1 MSRLYHNESGRVI
14 PSLCEELTRYRR
26 ARLRLDLPATG
37 SDGALFVLAR
47 PHRAGGNPLNFTI
60 NGVRQ
65 EAIHPGADL
74 HYRWYERT
82 VKAEDLREGDNVVE
96 LWTEDSAM
104 TGWSLALE
112 AGGSPPG
119 RGDPPHRGD
128 PPRCTLTDD
137 GGARWR
143 SDRMGY
149 LNAVQ
154 GNYCVRI
161 RLREGRDDPPP
172 DMTWESADH
181 PRAQSLR
188 DLIPR
193 RIGNGVDR
201 FTQVRE
207 LSSWL
212 ASSWEHSGSRRATVY
227 APWDAETILAWGGS
241 QRGHNDERPIAMCV
255 HYAVAFVSACQ
266 ALRIPA
272 RCAVLMGTPNTY
284 DGHFVAEVWFEEYRK
299 WVMVDPNI
307 DAILFRN
314 GQPLSIEEIQGL
326 GDGLEPY
333 VEWGRGTRY
342 QRTFSHMRRFI
353 RDSLLRGVCFRH
365 RSVWPRTDFLS
376 RPEHSPPGHGS
387 VSYCETDLVWEETD
401 LESGFGMFRFFAPPD
416 FFTAPPD
423 RAAYV

>member
-26 ARLRLDLPATG
+26 ARAILDLPATG
-37 SDGALFVLAR
+37 SDGALFLLAR
-47 PHRAGGNPLNFTI
+47 SHRTDDNPLHFTI

-65 EAIHPGADL
+65 ETIHPGPDL

-82 VKAEDLREGDNVVE
+82 VKADDLREGDNVVE
-96 LWTEDSAM
+96 VWTEDGAM

-112 AGGSPPG
+112 PGSA
-119 RGDPPHRGD
+119 
-128 PPRCTLTDD
+128 PPRCALTDD
-137 GGARWR
+137 GGAHWR

-149 LNAVQ
+149 LNAVT
-154 GNYCVRI
+154 GNYCVRV

-181 PRAQSLR
+181 PRALSLR
-188 DLIPR
+188 DLIPS
-193 RIGNGVDR
+193 RIRNGADR
-201 FTQVRE
+201 FAQVRE

-212 ASSWEHSGSRRATVY
+212 ASSWEHSGSRRTTVY
-227 APWDAETILAWGGS
+227 APWDAETILAWGAS
-241 QRGHNDERPIAMCV
+241 QRGHNDEPPVAMCV

-266 ALRIPA
+266 VLRIPA
-272 RCAVLMGTPNTY
+272 RCAVLMGTPNGY

-299 WVMVDPNI
+299 WVMVDPNT

-314 GQPLSIEEIQGL
+314 GRPLSVEEIQGL

-333 VEWGRGTRY
+333 VEWGRGTRF
-342 QRTFSHMRRFI
+342 QRTFSHMRHFI
-353 RDSLLRGVCFRH
+353 RDNLLRGVCFRH

-387 VSYCETDLVWEETD
+387 VSYCETDLVWKETD
-401 LESGFGMFRFFAPPD
+401 LEAGFAMFSFFAPAD
-416 FFTAPPD
+416 YFTAPPG
-423 RAAYV
+423 RAAHA

>member
-26 ARLRLDLPATG
+26 ARVILALPATG
-37 SDGALFVLAR
+37 SDGVLFLLAR
-47 PHRAGGNPLNFTI
+47 PHRTGGNPLQFTI

-65 EAIHPGADL
+65 EAMHPGPDL

-82 VKAEDLREGDNVVE
+82 VKVEDLREGDNVVE
-96 LWTEDSAM
+96 LWTDDSAM

-112 AGGSPPG
+112 PG
-119 RGDPPHRGD
+119 AFPS
-128 PPRCTLTDD
+128 RCMLTDD

-143 SDRMGY
+143 PDRMGY

-161 RLREGRDDPPP
+161 RLREGRDEPPP

-193 RIGNGVDR
+193 RIGNGTSR
-201 FTQVRE
+201 FDQVRG

-241 QRGHNDERPIAMCV
+241 RRGHNDEQPITMCV

-266 ALRIPA
+266 VLRIPA
-272 RCAVLMGTPNTY
+272 RCAVLMGTPNGY
-284 DGHFVAEVWFEEYRK
+284 DGHFVAEVWFEEYHK
-299 WVMVDPNI
+299 WVMVDPNT

-314 GQPLSIEEIQGL
+314 GQPLSIEEIQVLGGGL
-326 GDGLEPY
+326 APY
-333 VEWGRGTRY
+333 VEWGRGARY
-342 QRTFSHMRRFI
+342 QQTFAHMRDFI
-353 RDSLLRGVCFRH
+353 RNNLVRGVCFRH

-387 VSYCETDLVWEETD
+387 VSYCETDLVWNESD
-401 LESGFGMFRFFAPPD
+401 LDSGFGMFRYFAPAA
-416 FFTAPPD
+416 FFTDPPD
-423 RAAYV
+423 RNAYA

>member
-26 ARLRLDLPATG
+26 VRTILDLPATESEG
-37 SDGALFVLAR
+37 TLFVLAR
-47 PHRAGGNPLNFTI
+47 PYRTGDNPLNLTI
-60 NGVRQ
+60 NGVRLQ
-65 EAIHPGADL
+65 AIHPKSDL
-74 HYRWYERT
+74 HYRWYEQSL
-82 VKAEDLREGDNVVE
+82 KAEHLRDGDNTVE

-112 AGGSPPG
+112 AGGAPS
-119 RGDPPHRGD
+119 
-128 PPRCTLTDD
+128 RCALTDD
-137 GGARWR
+137 GGAHWR

-161 RLREGRDDPPP
+161 RLREGRDDPAP

-241 QRGHNDERPIAMCV
+241 QRGHNDEQPITMCV

-266 ALRIPA
+266 VLRIPA
-272 RCAVLMGTPNTY
+272 RCAVLMGTPNGY
-284 DGHFVAEVWFEEYRK
+284 DGHFVAEVWLEEYHK
-299 WVMVDPNI
+299 WVMVDPNS
-307 DAILFRN
+307 DAILLRN
-314 GQPLSIEEIQGL
+314 GQPLSIEEIQEL

-333 VEWGRGTRY
+333 VAWGRGTRY
-342 QRTFSHMRRFI
+342 QRTFSHMRHFI
-353 RDSLLRGVCFRH
+353 RDNLLRGVCFRH

-376 RPEHSPPGHGS
+376 RPEQSPPGHGS
-387 VSYCETDLVWEETD
+387 VSYCETDLVWKESD
-401 LESGFGMFRFFAPPD
+401 LESGFGMFRFFAPAD
-416 FFTAPPD
+416 YFTAPPD
-423 RAAYV
+423 GTADG

>member
-14 PSLCEELTRYRR
+14 PSLCEELTWYRR
-26 ARLRLDLPATG
+26 VRAILDLPETE
-37 SDGALFVLAR
+37 SDGTLFVLAR
-47 PHRAGGNPLNFTI
+47 PHRTGDNPLNLTI
-60 NGVRQ
+60 NGVRLP
-65 EAIHPGADL
+65 AIHPKSDL
-74 HYRWYERT
+74 HYRWYEQSLKT
-82 VKAEDLREGDNVVE
+82 EHLREGDNTVE
-96 LWTEDSAM
+96 LWVEDSAM

-112 AGGSPPG
+112 AGGAPS
-119 RGDPPHRGD
+119 
-128 PPRCTLTDD
+128 RCALTDD
-137 GGARWR
+137 GGAHWR

-154 GNYCVRI
+154 GNYCIRI
-161 RLREGRDDPPP
+161 RLREGRDDPAP

-201 FTQVRE
+201 FAQMRE

-227 APWDAETILAWGGS
+227 APWDAETILAWGAS
-241 QRGHNDERPIAMCV
+241 QRGHNNERPITMCV

-266 ALRIPA
+266 VLRIPA
-272 RCAVLMGTPNTY
+272 RCAVLMGTPNGY
-284 DGHFVAEVWFEEYRK
+284 DGHFVAEVWFDEYSK
-299 WVMVDPNI
+299 WVMVDPNT

-314 GQPLSIEEIQGL
+314 GQPLSIEEIQEL

-342 QRTFSHMRRFI
+342 QRTFSHMRHFI
-353 RDSLLRGVCFRH
+353 RNNLLRGVCFRH

-387 VSYCETDLVWEETD
+387 VSYCETDLVWKESD
-401 LESGFGMFRFFAPPD
+401 LESGFGMFRFFAPAD
-416 FFTAPPD
+416 YFTAPPD
-423 RAAYV
+423 GAADA